1 MKLISKNKA
10 FAIALT
16 ICPILSNA
24 QFSSTIEVNTL
35 NGSNGFVINGFDSL
49 DFLGG
54 AVSYA
59 GDVNGDGND
68 DLIVGATGAD
78 PNGNLSGSSYLVL
91 GSVTGFQSPI
101 LPASLI
107 PFNGVHIAE
116 NSGSSVS
123 NLGDVNGDN
132 VDDFIIGAYEA
143 NTNGNSLSGASYV
156 VFGNTNRFNPT
167 ELSSLNGANGF
178 VINGED
184 QFDLSGYSVSSAGDV
199 NDDGIN
205 DIFIGAIYGGSGDNG
220 ASYIVYGSSNS
231 FPSSLNISSLN
242 GTNGFA
248 INGISNGDYTG
259 ISVDTAGDFNNDGID
274 DLIIGAA
281 TANKSYIV
289 FGNANG
295 LTHPF
300 NLSSLNGNNGFVIN
314 GISASDNTGI
324 SVSKAG
330 DFNADGIDDV
340 VIGADYA
347 DADGID
353 SGAAYVVF
361 GQALSTFP
369 LQMNLSDLNGNNGF
383 AIHGNAAS
391 DYFGESV
398 SNAGDLNG
406 DGIDDLVIGA
416 TNTDTNGIDS
426 GSSYVLFG
434 SSTGFP
440 NTISASNVH
449 IYGGFTVNGLS
460 AGDSLGSSVGYA
472 GDVNADG
479 IDDVIV
485 GAENDDPIGIN
496 SGASFV
502 IFGTDVIFKDGFE

>member
-1 MKLISKNKA
+1 MKLNSKNKA
-10 FAIALT
+10 FAIALAIYPFMT
-16 ICPILSNA
+16 QA
-24 QFSSTIEVNTL
+24 QFSTTIEVNTL
-35 NGSNGFVINGFDSL
+35 NGSNGFAINGIDSL

-54 AVSYA
+54 AVSNA
-59 GDVNGDGND
+59 GDVNGDGID

-78 PNGNLSGSSYLVL
+78 PNGNLSGSSYVVL
-91 GSVTGFQSPI
+91 GSVAGFQSPI
-101 LPASLI
+101 LSASII
-107 PFNGVHIAE
+107 PFNGVHVTD

-123 NLGDVNGDN
+123 NLGDVNGDTI
-132 VDDFIIGAYEA
+132 DDFIIGAYEA
-143 NTNGNSLSGASYV
+143 NSNGNTVSGASYV
-156 VFGNTNRFNPT
+156 VFGHTNRFNPT
-167 ELSSLNGANGF
+167 ELSSLNGTNGF

-205 DIFIGAIYGGSGDNG
+205 DIFIGAVYGGPGDNG
-220 ASYIVYGSSNS
+220 ASYIVYGSLNGFSA
-231 FPSSLNISSLN
+231 SLNLSTLN
-242 GTNGFA
+242 GTNGVA

-281 TANKSYIV
+281 NANKSYIV

-324 SVSKAG
+324 SVSKAS
-330 DFNADGIDDV
+330 DVNADGIDDV
-340 VIGADYA
+340 IIGADYA

-369 LQMNLSDLNGNNGF
+369 PQMNLADLNGSNGF
-383 AIHGNAAS
+383 AIYGNTGS

-406 DGIDDLVIGA
+406 DGIDDIVMGA

-426 GSSYVLFG
+426 GSSYILFG

-449 IYGGFTVNGLS
+449 IYGGFTINGLS
-460 AGDSLGSSVGYA
+460 AGDSLGSSVSYA
-472 GDVNADG
+472 GDINADG

-485 GAENDDPIGIN
+485 GANNDDPIGTN

-502 IFGTDVIFKDGFE
+502 IFGTDVIFKDSFE